1 MPVCHV
7 LYTPTN
13 HDLAQVQI
21 SLDNNV
27 ERSFSVLIHKSVGN
41 DMGQLICG
49 AIWICCLSH
58 FINQFTFIHFYF
70 SIIDNYAALS
80 LMLIKPAFI

>member
-13 HDLAQVQI
+13 HDLAHVQI

-27 ERSFSVLIHKSVGN
+27 ERSFVLIHKSVEN
-41 DMGQLICG
+41 DMGQKSLFVERSGSAVCLI
-49 AIWICCLSH
+49 L
-58 FINQFTFIHFYF
+58 
-70 SIIDNYAALS
+70 
-80 LMLIKPAFI
+80 

>member
-21 SLDNNV
+21 SLDNKV
-27 ERSFSVLIHKSVGN
+27 ERSFSVLIHKSVEN
-41 DMGQLICG
+41 DMGQTSLFVERSGSAVCLI
-49 AIWICCLSH
+49 L
-58 FINQFTFIHFYF
+58 
-70 SIIDNYAALS
+70 
-80 LMLIKPAFI
+80 